1 MRIPLLT
8 TTKIEKAQ
16 TNLIIWPLFHSWAPA
31 ILTWQ
36 YSTLSTF
43 CIGSSPSC
51 WKKLLLKIFAKLDP
65 INLNYFSVKSKRFL
79 VFAPKYKNTP
89 ETSSEPR
96 GDAQYC
102 GVFWRS
108 FPADHVV
115 SLVSIEEQVGW
126 YCQQYCRNI
135 ARKQSA
141 TRLVWVFL
149 SRSRKRVHFLNPII
163 ILLLACCFDPF

>member
-1 MRIPLLT
+1 MAPISFMG
-8 TTKIEKAQ
+8 AS
-16 TNLIIWPLFHSWAPA
+16 NLDLA
-31 ILTWQ
+31 ILYIINFLHWIFTK
-36 YSTLSTF
+36 LLE
-43 CIGSSPSC
+43 
-51 WKKLLLKIFAKLDP
+51 KLLLKIFAKLDP

-149 SRSRKRVHFLNPII
+149 SRSRKRVHFLNPITI
-163 ILLLACCFDPF
+163 FLLACCFDPF